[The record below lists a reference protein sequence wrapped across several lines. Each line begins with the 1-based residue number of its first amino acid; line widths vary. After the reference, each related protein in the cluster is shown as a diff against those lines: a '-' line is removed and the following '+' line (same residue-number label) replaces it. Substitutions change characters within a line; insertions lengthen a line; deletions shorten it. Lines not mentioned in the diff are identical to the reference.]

1 MSEKNL
7 PKEIGEFYDVLL
19 EKVSLLKKRTQKRL
33 LEIKEEQ
40 KELAADLRERLA
52 KGTSLRKADFNT
64 MLSSLVEKRK
74 KRQQEVMQILSQFQK
89 EEEEMAKGLKKL
101 LGDGQRLRTKEF
113 KKFLSEFK
121 QKTKGRKENIAEI
134 VAASKKIREE
144 ANQIIEQFRK
154 EREKMASQWQQLAKN
169 MQEKRAKKFKY
180 E

>member
-134 VAASKKIREE
+134 VADSKKIREE